1 VERYVAQHV
10 VDADV
15 RELPGVGHFAPLLEP
30 EPIAK
35 ELISGGSKEGI

>member
-1 VERYVAQHV
+1 VAQHV
-10 VDADV
+10 VDAHV

-35 ELISGGSKEGI
+35 ELISFFESALT